1 VTGSDTAQKL
11 KAITDLGL
19 VDNKFINLL
28 ANKVPMGSGVLNAI
42 KESSGRERSNLIAEL
57 LADPEKLKAALE
69 IKRAAKPNKFAGIS
83 KIHPLAIP
91 AASRLLT
98 QQ

>member
-1 VTGSDTAQKL
+1 
-11 KAITDLGL
+11 
-19 VDNKFINLL
+19 
-28 ANKVPMGSGVLNAI
+28 MGSGVLNAI

-91 AASRLLT
+91 SASRLLM